1 MLAPQ
6 TLVDKLKEPI
16 AQARTKQC
24 HRFGYGLEILT
35 IDNQAQEASTDAI
48 GYVMD
53 LSWSAILTMLGQ
65 GVSRHLFSSPGSD
78 AF

>member
-35 IDNQAQEASTDAI
+35 IDNQAQEASTDANRLCD
-48 GYVMD
+48 GLELV
-53 LSWSAILTMLGQ
+53 
-65 GVSRHLFSSPGSD
+65 RHSD
-78 AF
+78 DARARS